1 MGANNI
7 VLWFSVI
14 VFVIVA
20 LWAVWLVREFDKAAK
35 G

>member
-14 VFVIVA
+14 VFILVA
-20 LWAVWLVREFDKAAK
+20 FWAIWLIREFDKAGK
-35 G
+35 